1 MHTLFAQFTDIHGTA
16 KGKLV
21 PLTHIESLLLP
32 GAGFAGPSIWG
43 TGLPR
48 TGVDS
53 EYYGRADLNTIQP
66 MPWLPGY
73 ARVVLNGYV
82 AGKPFALC
90 PRQILRK
97 QVARLNERGWT
108 LNCGLE
114 PEFFLLQKSVDAN
127 TKDRGRSSAC
137 RMTGNGGMDGAAGFL
152 AGHAANHTAGYA
164 ANHAP
169 DPGDNLPKPSYD
181 LKSLLRQR
189 AFIEQLTQSLNACGL
204 DVFQIDHEDAS
215 GQFEINYHYA
225 DALLAADRLM
235 LFKIAARH
243 IAEEQGLLFSMMPKP
258 FANKPGSG
266 LHFHLS
272 LADAAGVHLM
282 QDGQIDGE
290 GDPYG
295 LGLSRTGYQFLAG
308 LLVHAPALTALC
320 APTVNS
326 YKRLLCAES
335 LSGTS
340 WAPSTIAYGDNNRTT
355 VARVVAQRI
364 EWRLPDSAA
373 NPYLALAGVI
383 AAGLDGIERELDP
396 GVPLNQDVYEMSAQA
411 RQHLPLLPQNLGLAC
426 DALAA
431 DSILA
436 NALGSSFVGQFV
448 LLKRAE
454 WAEYSQQVSQWEWE
468 RYLDWF

>member
-1 MHTLFAQFTDIHGTA
+1 MHTIFAQFTDLHGTA

-21 PLTHIESLLLP
+21 PLQHIESLLNP

-43 TGLPR
+43 TALPR

-53 EYYGRADLNTIQP
+53 EYYGRADLKTVHT

-82 AGKPFALC
+82 AGKPFAMC

-97 QVARLNERGWT
+97 QVARLAEHGWH

-114 PEFFLLQKSVDAN
+114 PEFFLLQK
-127 TKDRGRSSAC
+127 GE
-137 RMTGNGGMDGAAGFL
+137 NGFEAE
-152 AGHAANHTAGYA
+152 
-164 ANHAP
+164 
-169 DPGDNLPKPSYD
+169 PGDTLPKPSYD

-189 AFIEQLTQSLNACGL
+189 SFIEKLTTGLNQCGL
-204 DVFQIDHEDAS
+204 DVFQIDHEDAT

-225 DALLAADRLM
+225 DALTAADRLM

-243 IAEEQGLLFSMMPKP
+243 IAEEEGLLFSMMPKP

-272 LADAAGVHLM
+272 LADDIH
-282 QDGQIDGE
+282 GQIMAADT
-290 GDPYG
+290 DARG
-295 LGLSRTGYQFLAG
+295 LGLSSTGYQFLAG
-308 LLVHAPALTALC
+308 LLAHAPALTALC

-373 NPYLALAGVI
+373 NPYLALAAVI

-396 GVPLNQDVYEMSAQA
+396 GEPLNVDVYQMSASERAQ
-411 RQHLPLLPQNLGLAC
+411 LPLLPQNLGLAC
-426 DALAA
+426 DALSR
-431 DSILA
+431 DSVLA
-436 NALGSSFVGQFV
+436 QALGQGFVDEFV
-448 LLKRAE
+448 RLKQAE
-454 WAEYSQQVSQWEWE
+454 WAEYSQHVSQWERE